1 MGAHPDE
8 LNGILRP
15 MAFSG
20 NDAARL
26 SVFGACAQPATER
39 VPSQEDIAP
48 RASTVGRKPQAS
60 SWNGLRPIARVYVGC
75 VTGLGALAILLAVP
89 QIAERDVSLLVALA
103 ILSLVTAFA
112 KINLPVPGSASTLT
126 LCYVIDF
133 MTLLV
138 LGPGAATMTAASGVW
153 SQCTFRTRQQ
163 GPAYRTWFS
172 IGALALT
179 VQAAGWTF
187 AWLGGQPGMPVSPA
201 HAVAL
206 VATATV
212 YFLAN
217 SVLVAGA
224 MALSTNQ
231 STVTVWRS
239 SFASIWPGHLLGFS
253 LAVVAAAGIG
263 RSRLWLLPF
272 TVTVLALTYENLKA
286 YVARFTDSVTDA
298 LTELPNLRYLRTH
311 VPQELSR
318 SRRDKAPLALMMI
331 DLDSFKS
338 INDSFG
344 HHAGDL
350 ALRQVAQKLHQSVR
364 PYDICARYA
373 GDEFVLVL
381 PGCGVEDAHRKM
393 VALQNAV
400 ADLTFEPRPG
410 VTAPLRISVGA
421 AMFSSD
427 GDTFEELLAVAD
439 GRMFQDKRNPAGRE
453 AQTRFAA
460 VRGERASTRIESTT
474 SQVARARAS

>member
-1 MGAHPDE
+1 
-8 LNGILRP
+8 
-15 MAFSG
+15 
-20 NDAARL
+20 
-26 SVFGACAQPATER
+26 
-39 VPSQEDIAP
+39 
-48 RASTVGRKPQAS
+48 
-60 SWNGLRPIARVYVGC
+60 
-75 VTGLGALAILLAVP
+75 VP
-89 QIAERDVSLLVALA
+89 QITEPDTPLLVALA

-138 LGPGAATMTAASGVW
+138 LGSGAAMMTAASGVW
-153 SQCTFRTRQQ
+153 SQCTFRTRQP

-179 VQAAGWTF
+179 VQAAGGTY
-187 AWLGGQPGMPVSPA
+187 AWFGGQPGLPVSFA
-201 HAVAL
+201 YSGAL
-206 VATATV
+206 VATAAI

-272 TVTVLALTYENLKA
+272 TVTVLALTYGNLKA
-286 YVARFTDSVTDA
+286 YVARFTDSVTDV
-298 LTELPNLRYLRTH
+298 LTDLPNLRYLRTH

-331 DLDSFKS
+331 DVDSFKS
-338 INDSFG
+338 INDTFG

-350 ALRQVAQKLHQSVR
+350 ALRHVAQKLQQSVR

-393 VALQNAV
+393 AALQKAV
-400 ADLTFEPRPG
+400 ADLTFEPKAG
-410 VTAPLRISVGA
+410 VIAPLRISVGVA
-421 AMFSSD
+421 VFSSD
-427 GDTFEELLAVAD
+427 GDTFEELLEVAD
-439 GRMFQDKRNPAGRE
+439 GRMFHDKRNPADRE
-453 AQTRFAA
+453 ARARFAA
-460 VRGERASTRIESTT
+460 ARGVRAATTIESVAP
-474 SQVARARAS
+474 QAARARAS

>member
-1 MGAHPDE
+1 MMSAAIRHS
-8 LNGILRP
+8 
-15 MAFSG
+15 AFSA
-20 NDAARL
+20 NAR
-26 SVFGACAQPATER
+26 PAIER
-39 VPSQEDIAP
+39 TPSQEDFAP
-48 RASTVGRKPQAS
+48 RASMAERKPHAN
-60 SWNGLRPIARVYVGC
+60 SWHALRPVARVYVGC
-75 VTGLGALAILLAVP
+75 VTGLGALIILLAVP
-89 QIAERDVSLLVALA
+89 QITEGDASLLVALA
-103 ILSLVTAFA
+103 ILSIVTAFA

-138 LGPGAATMTAASGVW
+138 LGPGAATMTAAAGVW
-153 SQCTFRTRQQ
+153 SQCTFRCRQQ

-179 VQAAGWTF
+179 VQTAGWTY
-187 AWLGGQPGMPVSPA
+187 AWFGGQPGLPVSYA

-206 VATATV
+206 VATAAI
-212 YFLAN
+212 YFLTN

-224 MALSTNQ
+224 MALSTSQ

-239 SFASIWPGHLLGFS
+239 NFAAIWPGHLLGFS

-272 TVTVLALTYENLKA
+272 TVTVLALTYGNLKA

-298 LTELPNLRYLRTH
+298 LTDLPNLRYLRTH
-311 VPQELSR
+311 VPQELAR
-318 SRRDKAPLALMMI
+318 SRRDNASLALMMI

-338 INDSFG
+338 VNDSFG

-350 ALRQVAQKLHQSVR
+350 ALRRVAQKLHQSVR

-393 VALQNAV
+393 LALQNAV

-410 VTAPLRISVGA
+410 VTAPLRISVGV

-439 GRMFQDKRNPAGRE
+439 ARMFDDKRNPAGRE
-453 AQTRFAA
+453 VRTRFAA
-460 VRGERASTRIESTT
+460 PAQRASTMVDSMTPR
-474 SQVARARAS
+474 VACARAS

>member
-1 MGAHPDE
+1 M
-8 LNGILRP
+8 
-15 MAFSG
+15 SG
-20 NDAARL
+20 NDAVRPL
-26 SVFGACAQPATER
+26 SGGACARPVSER
-39 VPSQEDIAP
+39 LPSSEQIAP
-48 RASTVGRKPQAS
+48 RVSTADRKPQAT
-60 SWNGLRPIARVYVGC
+60 SWSTLRPVARVYVGC

-89 QIAERDVSLLVALA
+89 QITERDTPLLVALA

-138 LGPGAATMTAASGVW
+138 LGPGAATMTAVSGVW
-153 SQCTFRTRQQ
+153 SQCTFRCRQQ

-172 IGALALT
+172 IGTLALT
-179 VQAAGWTF
+179 VQAAGWTYSRF
-187 AWLGGQPGMPVSPA
+187 GGQPGLPRLADVE
-201 HAVAL
+201 AL
-206 VATATV
+206 VATAAV

-217 SVLVAGA
+217 SALVAGA
-224 MALSTNQ
+224 VALSTNQ
-231 STVTVWRS
+231 SPATVWRS
-239 SFASIWPGHLLGFS
+239 NFASIWPGHLLGFS

-272 TVTVLALTYENLKA
+272 TITVLALTYGNLKA

-298 LTELPNLRYLRTH
+298 LTDLPNLRYLRTH
-311 VPQELSR
+311 VPQELAR

-381 PGCGVEDAHRKM
+381 PGCGVEDAHRK
-393 VALQNAV
+393 VAALQKAM
-400 ADLTFEPRPG
+400 ADLTFEPKPG
-410 VTAPLRISVGA
+410 VTAPLRISVGV
-421 AMFSSD
+421 AMFPSD
-427 GDTFEELLAVAD
+427 GGTFEELLAVAD
-439 GRMFQDKRNPAGRE
+439 GRMFGDKREPASRE
-453 AQTRFAA
+453 THARSAGA
-460 VRGERASTRIESTT
+460 RAERASTLIESMAP
-474 SQVARARAS
+474 QVACARAS

>member
-1 MGAHPDE
+1 MSVLLGEFND
-8 LNGILRP
+8 ILRP

-20 NDAARL
+20 NDAACR
-26 SVFGACAQPATER
+26 STVGACARPVIER
-39 VPSQEDIAP
+39 TPSLEGMAQ
-48 RASTVGRKPQAS
+48 RASTVEQKPHAN
-60 SWNGLRPIARVYVGC
+60 SWVALRPVARVYVGC
-75 VTGLGALAILLAVP
+75 VTGLGALAILVAAP
-89 QIAERDVSLLVALA
+89 QITERDAPLLVALA

-153 SQCTFRTRQQ
+153 SQCTFRTRKQ

-172 IGALALT
+172 IGTLALT
-179 VQAAGWTF
+179 VQASGWTY
-187 AWLGGQPGMPVSPA
+187 AWFGGQPGLPRLA
-201 HAVAL
+201 DAEAL
-206 VATATV
+206 LATATV

-217 SVLVAGA
+217 SILVAGA

-231 STVTVWRS
+231 STATVWRS
-239 SFASIWPGHLLGFS
+239 NFASIWPGHLLGFS

-272 TVTVLALTYENLKA
+272 TVTVLALTCGNLKA

-298 LTELPNLRYLRTH
+298 LTDLPNLRYLRTH
-311 VPQELSR
+311 VPQELAR
-318 SRRDKAPLALMMI
+318 SRRDKAPLTLMMI

-344 HHAGDL
+344 HNAGDL
-350 ALRQVAQKLHQSVR
+350 ALQQVAQKLHQSVR

-381 PGCGVEDAHRKM
+381 PGCGGEDAHRKM
-393 VALQNAV
+393 VALREAV
-400 ADLTFEPRPG
+400 ADLTFEPKPG
-410 VTAPLRISVGA
+410 MTAPIRISVGVA
-421 AMFSSD
+421 VFPLD
-427 GDTFEELLAVAD
+427 GGTFEELLAVAD
-439 GRMFQDKRNPAGRE
+439 GRMFQDKRHPAGRE
-453 AQTRFAA
+453 AHTRSAA
-460 VRGERASTRIESTT
+460 PVESTPTLIESMTP
-474 SQVARARAS
+474 QIARARAS